1 MSGLFWFVMGF
12 LVGGIVGIVLL
23 SLLIANDHQEWDDD

>member
-1 MSGLFWFVMGF
+1 MSAFFWFVIGF

-23 SLLIANDHQEWDDD
+23 SLLIANDHTEWDDD